1 MLKENIKIVEGYYNV
16 KILEDILNDNKLI
29 SVLFL
34 RFIIDVLYYNKDVK
48 KLIDF
53 IEEYN

>member
-1 MLKENIKIVEGYYNV
+1 MLEENIKIVEGYYNV

-34 RFIIDVLYYNKDVK
+34 RFIIDVLYYNKDVN